1 MFLKIVEDDGLF
13 INTVL
18 WLLVLILV
26 LLVAITVIKLIQLC
40 FSCHR
45 LMSNTIY
52 IPVYNAYLVY
62 KSYMEVEPCPIINV

>member
-1 MFLKIVEDDGLF
+1 MFLKIVDDNGFF
-13 INTVL
+13 INGVL

-45 LMSNTIY
+45 LMSSTLY
-52 IPVYNAYLVY
+52 VPMYNAYMVY
-62 KSYMEVEPCPIINV
+62 KSYMEVEPCPIIKV